1 LPEWQEFKFKKIK
14 VMKNQDQKVQ
24 ELFEGYANGFIT
36 DQECND
42 MLDLLLGEITKV
54 VEVEHDYNN
63 Y

>member
-1 LPEWQEFKFKKIK
+1 
-14 VMKNQDQKVQ
+14 MKNQDQKVQ